1 MIVTIETERL
11 LIRPVVPADA
21 EAIYRWTS
29 DPEVTR
35 YMLYTTHPNV
45 ESTRAWLAGR
55 NLSDEN
61 SYDLGIALKDTGEL
75 VGMGGLVY
83 EPEEDIWLIGYNLR
97 RDMWGQGIVV
107 EAMEG
112 IIAEIQKRRTIRA
125 IRGEFAVENAKSG
138 RVMEKLGMQYLRDSA
153 YSKFDGSI
161 TFPSKIY
168 IRYFL

>member
-35 YMLYTTHPNV
+35 YMIYTTHPNV

-55 NLSDEN
+55 DLSDEN

-83 EPEEDIWLIGYNLR
+83 EPAEDIWLIGYNLR

-107 EAMEG
+107 KAMEG

-168 IRYFL
+168 IRYFS